1 MIILGVQGEAQ
12 MEIFQSWNHSKILTY
27 AAYWGIFYVCLDVLV
42 TKFTLVFLSW
52 LIEETKDMNLITV
65 TGIIIIVGLTLFLLP
80 PIPGVPIYLTSG
92 IVLTSVV
99 GRDSLG
105 SITAA
110 IAYPCAVSL
119 GLKLLACTLQQKA
132 IGEPMR
138 NLCSTAG
145 SNKFRWYP
153 SNEVYS

>member
-1 MIILGVQGEAQ
+1 MESQQDFKLCSVLGY
-12 MEIFQSWNHSKILTY
+12 FL
-27 AAYWGIFYVCLDVLV
+27 CL
-42 TKFTLVFLSW
+42 FTLVFLSW
-52 LIEETKDMNLITV
+52 LIEETKDINLIAV
-65 TGIIIIVGLTLFLLP
+65 TGIIIIAGLILFLLP

-119 GLKLLACTLQQKA
+119 GLKLLARTLQQVSM
-132 IGEPMR
+132 GV
-138 NLCSTAG
+138 LCFQHRLIRQFLA
-145 SNKFRWYP
+145 
-153 SNEVYS
+153 